1 MSDKLGVPFLTP
13 RDSWDRLQPRD
24 SDQDKRNR
32 IDEDAETGL
41 KLFFSMK
48 QDDAAHDHRDSS
60 SDHAEN
66 VTGSSERRS
75 SLKTSVS
82 RMEMLGVANDTLY

>member
-13 RDSWDRLQPRD
+13 RDSWDRLQLRD
-24 SDQDKRNR
+24 SDQDKWNR
-32 IDEDAETGL
+32 MDGDAETGL
-41 KLFFSMK
+41 KLFFSVK
-48 QDDAAHDHRDSS
+48 QDDTAHDHRDSS
-60 SDHAEN
+60 SDHTEN

-82 RMEMLGVANDTLY
+82 RMQILAAPCSQ

>member
-48 QDDAAHDHRDSS
+48 QDDSS

-82 RMEMLGVANDTLY
+82 RMQMLGVANDTLY